1 MAAGRKALAVP
12 AAQHHA
18 SEIITASSNSSP
30 FGASFGGVAGRI
42 PSLASRP
49 YVEQQRQRPPVVLC
63 PARQSWGAEQ
73 DRLRARAEG
82 RAGGRVAAVEIV
94 AHGPALPPRYGT
106 RRQARP
112 RTAAGRRGTGAGG
125 LVRLDEPSPLRATAW
140 HTVRANGP
148 PRPQARPPPRSSQML
163 AASRGSP
170 QDCG

>member
-73 DRLRARAEG
+73 DRLRARPKDEQEG
-82 RAGGRVAAVEIV
+82 EWPRSKLLRMDLPFRRAMERAVK
-94 AHGPALPPRYGT
+94 
-106 RRQARP
+106 
-112 RTAAGRRGTGAGG
+112 RG
-125 LVRLDEPSPLRATAW
+125 LE
-140 HTVRANGP
+140 
-148 PRPQARPPPRSSQML
+148 RPPDG
-163 AASRGSP
+163 AAP
-170 QDCG
+170 EQAA